1 MREGHVVCE
10 ECNGTGSTEPDCKVC
25 KGYRS
30 LKVHAAYAHGYRK
43 ADLEIDHSDGF
54 CECPACDADMCD
66 MCEGSGEVQALE
78 QEQQLRRV
86 LIQAKEGRI
95 APLISLDW
103 RGRVH
108 FGDSLLSMEAA
119 RKAKRAG
126 LILWWCSI
134 FGDELRLT
142 HEGERAYDNL
152 YRVDC

>member
-1 MREGHVVCE
+1 MKEGYVVCE
-10 ECNGTGSTEPDCKVC
+10 ECSGTGSSEPDCRVC

-30 LKVHAAYAHGYRK
+30 IRLHAAYAHGYRK
-43 ADLEIDHSDGF
+43 ADLEVDYSDGF
-54 CECPACDADMCD
+54 CECPACEGDMCD
-66 MCEGSGEVQALE
+66 MCEGGGEVQALE

-95 APLISLDW
+95 APVISLDW

-108 FGDSLLSMEAA
+108 FGDELLSMEAA
-119 RKAKRAG
+119 RKAKREG
-126 LILWWCSI
+126 LIMWWCSV

-142 HEGERAYDNL
+142 LAGERAYENL